1 MKQNV
6 FLILIIVLAIGL
18 PLFFKIQKD
27 GFSNYTLD
35 NTYGIYPESENKVLV
50 QDFYPRIQ
58 RNGISN
64 NSASNIWWHRPIFK
78 VGSYD
83 QITNNIK
90 YSNNPDVGTCTP
102 ASMCGALYHEK
113 QLKTNYVKTL
123 PPVPVNG
130 TETRVNYYNST
141 SNLVLPFRTNVTNVL
156 F

>member
-18 PLFFKIQKD
+18 PLFFKYQKE
-27 GFSNYTLD
+27 GFSKYTLD
-35 NTYGIYPESENKVLV
+35 NTYGIYPESQDKVLV

-64 NSASNIWWHRPIFK
+64 DTASNIWWHNPTFK

-83 QITNNIK
+83 QITNNIR

-102 ASMCGALYHEK
+102 ASMCGTLYHEK
-113 QLKTNYVKTL
+113 QLKSNYVKAL
-123 PPVPVNG
+123 PLVPVNANY
-130 TETRVNYYNST
+130 TRVNYYNST

-156 F
+156 Y

>member
-18 PLFFKIQKD
+18 PLFFKIQKE

-35 NTYGIYPESENKVLV
+35 NTYGIYPESQDKVLV

-64 NSASNIWWHRPIFK
+64 DTASKIWWHRPTFK
-78 VGSYD
+78 LGSYA
-83 QITNNIK
+83 QITNNIR
-90 YSNNPDVGTCTP
+90 YSNNPDVGSCSP
-102 ASMCGALYHEK
+102 ASMCGALYHEN
-113 QLKTNYVKTL
+113 QLKTNYVKAL
-123 PPVPVNG
+123 PPVNVNG
-130 TETRVNYYNST
+130 NDTRVNYYNST

-156 F
+156 Y

>member
-35 NTYGIYPESENKVLV
+35 NTYGIYPESVNKVLV
-50 QDFYPRIQ
+50 QDFYPRIE

-64 NSASNIWWHRPIFK
+64 NSASNIWWHSPIFK

-123 PPVPVNG
+123 PPVPLNG

-141 SNLVLPFRTNVTNVL
+141 NI
-156 F
+156 

>member
-64 NSASNIWWHRPIFK
+64 NSASNIWWHSPIFK

-90 YSNNPDVGTCTP
+90 YSNNPDVGTCRP

-113 QLKTNYVKTL
+113 QLKTNYVKAL

-130 TETRVNYYNST
+130 NDTRVNYYNSA